1 MAITMLDWAGFGYMS
16 LAVFVSVVLTEIV
29 KYPIKKKL
37 GTSTGYGW
45 LYILLSLVLAT
56 GVYAL
61 YWYIVNDKMFPIGE
75 ATLRNYVSFMALEQA
90 MFNLIWEKG
99 LKVVVQ
105 GIVSKI
111 TGVHKAVVGTVMEV
125 TGVNDKLDEIKI
137 KDDTGGADLGEIA
150 KSGTSLWEK
159 IKGLFGKKKEAEE
172 GTTKTKTLA
181 KPVSMHDKK

>member
-1 MAITMLDWAGFGYMS
+1 MVNWESFGYMS
-16 LAVFVSVVLTEIV
+16 IAVFIAVILTEIV

-45 LYILLSLVLAT
+45 LYILLSLVVAT

-61 YWYIVNDKMFPIGE
+61 YWYVANNKVFPINE
-75 ATLRNYVSFMALEQA
+75 TTLRSYVSFVALEQT

-111 TGVHKAVVGTVMEV
+111 TGVNKTVVNTVMEV

-159 IKGLFGKKKEAEE
+159 IKKLFAKKKETKEVA
-172 GTTKTKTLA
+172 TKTKTLA

>member
-1 MAITMLDWAGFGYMS
+1 MTDWVGFGYMS
-16 LAVFVSVVLTEIV
+16 LAVFIAVILTEIV

-61 YWYIVNDKMFPIGE
+61 YWYIANDKTFPIGE
-75 ATLRNYVSFMALEQA
+75 TTLRNYVSFMALEQA

-111 TGVHKAVVGTVMEV
+111 TGVNKTVVGTVMEV

-137 KDDTGGADLGEIA
+137 KDDTGGADLGEMA

-181 KPVSMHDKK
+181 KPVSIHDKK